1 MATRLTVQTILKKAI
16 VKEIEAQHLYRE
28 LSQKMT
34 ETAARDAFLQLAG
47 EEKGH
52 EQLLRRYLRG
62 EIGAGGLKKDYTLD
76 YKIAEYLDQP
86 EITPDMALKDVFLL
100 AANREKASHD
110 FYLKLAA
117 VHPVGGIKRL
127 LEQLAE
133 QELEHKSRVELLYT
147 EVAFPQTEGG

>member
-52 EQLLRRYLRG
+52 EQLLR
-62 EIGAGGLKKDYTLD
+62 
-76 YKIAEYLDQP
+76 
-86 EITPDMALKDVFLL
+86 
-100 AANREKASHD
+100 
-110 FYLKLAA
+110 
-117 VHPVGGIKRL
+117 
-127 LEQLAE
+127 
-133 QELEHKSRVELLYT
+133 
-147 EVAFPQTEGG
+147 

>member
-1 MATRLTVQTILKKAI
+1 MATRLTMQTILKKAI
-16 VKEIEAQHLYRE
+16 EKEIEAQHLYQE

-34 ETAARDAFLQLAG
+34 DAAAQDAFLQLSK

-52 EQLLRRYLRG
+52 EQLLRKYLRG
-62 EIGAGGLKKDYTLD
+62 DIGNGGLKKDCVLD

-110 FYLKLAA
+110 FYSKLAA

-127 LEQLAE
+127 LEQLAD
-133 QELEHKSRVELLYT
+133 QELEHKHKVEFLYT
-147 EVAFPQTEGG
+147 EVAFPQTAGG